1 MRAARAALLLLAL
14 PLPLPLAGCQLAPV
28 YSGGQAGPA
37 QAMLGAIEVAP
48 IADANG
54 FLVRDRLI
62 QRLQPGGAPRYRLD
76 VVLDDRIIGFGV
88 RGDNSIIRER
98 RTLRA
103 RYRLVE
109 LATGEVKLDTTASAD
124 AGIDVV
130 SSEYAVV
137 AAEATAVERLAAEL
151 AEQIVA
157 RLALL
162 ARAPVPRTLP

>member
-1 MRAARAALLLLAL
+1 MIARAALLALLLL
-14 PLPLPLAGCQLAPV
+14 PAACNLAPV
-28 YSGGQAGPA
+28 YSGGSAGAA
-37 QAMLGAIEVAP
+37 QSLLGAVEVSDIP
-48 IADANG
+48 DKKG

-62 QRLQPGGAPRYRLD
+62 RRLDQQEAARYRLD
-76 VVLDDRIIGFGV
+76 VVLDDRIEGFGV
-88 RGDNSIIRER
+88 RGDNTIIRER

-109 LATGEVKLDTTASAD
+109 LATDKVVLDTTASAD

-137 AAEATAVERLAAEL
+137 AAEETAMGRLADEIAD
-151 AEQIVA
+151 QIVA

-162 ARAPVPRTLP
+162 GRERQP

>member
-1 MRAARAALLLLAL
+1 MRAAVALLLL
-14 PLPLPLAGCQLAPV
+14 LPLAGCQLAPV

-37 QAMLGAIEVAP
+37 QAMLQSIEVGP
-48 IADANG
+48 IADASG
-54 FLVRDRLI
+54 FLVRDRLV

-76 VVLDDRIIGFGV
+76 VVLADRIIGFGV

-98 RTLRA
+98 RTMRA

-137 AAEATAVERLAAEL
+137 AAEATAAERLAADL

-157 RLALL
+157 RLALF
-162 ARAPVPRTLP
+162 ARTPPPASP